1 MTWVDTSH
9 CTWCWRQSV
18 DVTSTVS
25 KNLPGLKFCFI
36 PGKSGTTCTIC
47 RSNSMK
53 LSVPWP
59 YHDMTQIKSIQ
70 IIALS
75 FKRQRAE
82 LWKAWKHQFMTLIY
96 SECVWGR
103 GEGDAFAQW
112 VHKSHTART
121 QWTDR
126 ANSLSSYVLMVAK
139 FRLVTIRHLWSNVHL
154 YYSFNR

>member
-1 MTWVDTSH
+1 
-9 CTWCWRQSV
+9 
-18 DVTSTVS
+18 
-25 KNLPGLKFCFI
+25 
-36 PGKSGTTCTIC
+36 
-47 RSNSMK
+47 MK

-103 GEGDAFAQW
+103 GEGDAFAQ
-112 VHKSHTART
+112 
-121 QWTDR
+121 
-126 ANSLSSYVLMVAK
+126 
-139 FRLVTIRHLWSNVHL
+139 
-154 YYSFNR
+154 